1 MGKQRISIMSFNLP
15 LHLFSLCRFHFKTSI
30 ASCIKQI
37 DASAVHEFEPCYVQL
52 CSATEVQYIINENI
66 PTIHVYR
73 QVSLSIGQG
82 LMLLWSCKRVDG
94 FTEALTNSKKIINNK
109 KEPNKQTNRKK
120 KYVTVI

>member
-52 CSATEVQYIINENI
+52 CSATEVQ
-66 PTIHVYR
+66 
-73 QVSLSIGQG
+73 L
-82 LMLLWSCKRVDG
+82 
-94 FTEALTNSKKIINNK
+94 KKIRYSDLSTDLMGVSITDFVGYSYLK
-109 KEPNKQTNRKK
+109 LT
-120 KYVTVI
+120 